1 MTIISGLGAPGGP
14 VRSTRAPRGEARFG
28 AALDSASTAEV
39 REATAAGASGAS
51 SMLLSLQEVPDAAE
65 RNRRA
70 RARAEAALA
79 ALRGMQHALLGGTM
93 GRAQLQEL
101 ASAAA
106 LVTEA
111 EDQALREV
119 GEAVQLRAAI
129 ELARLDAQGV

>member
-28 AALDSASTAEV
+28 AALESATTAEV
-39 REATAAGASGAS
+39 REASATGITGGS
-51 SMLLSLQEVPDAAE
+51 SMLLSLQEVPDATE

-79 ALRGMQHALLGGTM
+79 ALRGMQHALLGGTI
-93 GRAQLQEL
+93 GRAQLHEL
-101 ASAAA
+101 AAAA
-106 LVTEA
+106 AAVTEA
-111 EDQALREV
+111 EEPGLREV

-129 ELARLDAQGV
+129 ELARLDAQGL